1 MDKNVALLLA
11 PGFEEA
17 EAIITLD
24 ILSRLGV
31 QITTLACQPYREVN
45 SYHHVKVVADDLLE
59 ANRDRLFD
67 AVIVPGGPDGSKNLA
82 ANAAVIDFIRRHDEA
97 GRLVCPICSA
107 AARVLAPQGL
117 LRGRRYVSSGTSS
130 EGVTDGVYVNA
141 SVVKDGNLLSGQDL
155 GAAFD
160 FAFAIAFIL
169 TGEADSAT
177 EQAEH
182 ISHKLKVDFAK
193 L

>member
-31 QITTLACQPYREVN
+31 QVTTLACQPYREVN
-45 SYHHVKVVADDLLE
+45 SYHHVKVVADELLE

-130 EGVTDGVYVNA
+130 EGVTYGVYVNA

>member
-31 QITTLACQPYREVN
+31 QVTTLACQPYREVN
-45 SYHHVKVVADDLLE
+45 SYHHVKVVADELLE

-169 TGEADSAT
+169 TGEADSVT

>member
-31 QITTLACQPYREVN
+31 QVTTLACQPYREVN
-45 SYHHVKVVADDLLE
+45 SYHHVKVVADELLE

-141 SVVKDGNLLSGQDL
+141 SVMKDGNLLSGQDL

>member
-31 QITTLACQPYREVN
+31 QVTTLACQPYREVN
-45 SYHHVKVVADDLLE
+45 SYHHVKVVADELLE
-59 ANRDRLFD
+59 ANRERLFD
-67 AVIVPGGPDGSKNLA
+67 AVIVPGGPDGSKNLT

-169 TGEADSAT
+169 TGDADSAT

>member
-1 MDKNVALLLA
+1 
-11 PGFEEA
+11 
-17 EAIITLD
+17 
-24 ILSRLGV
+24 
-31 QITTLACQPYREVN
+31 
-45 SYHHVKVVADDLLE
+45 VKVVADELLE
-59 ANRDRLFD
+59 ANRERLFD

>member
-31 QITTLACQPYREVN
+31 QVTTLACQPYREVN
-45 SYHHVKVVADDLLE
+45 SYHHVKVVADELLE

-97 GRLVCPICSA
+97 GRLVCPICSS

-130 EGVTDGVYVNA
+130 EGVTDGIYVNA

-169 TGEADSAT
+169 TGDADSAT

>member
-31 QITTLACQPYREVN
+31 QVTTLACQPYCEVN
-45 SYHHVKVVADDLLE
+45 SYHHVKVVADELLE

>member
-24 ILSRLGV
+24 ILSRLGIRV
-31 QITTLACQPYREVN
+31 TTVACQPYREVT
-45 SYHHVKVVADDLLE
+45 SYHQVKVVADELLE
-59 ANRDRLFD
+59 ENRERLFD
-67 AVIVPGGPDGSKNLA
+67 AVIVPGGPDGSKNLS

-107 AARVLAPQGL
+107 AARVLAPHSL
-117 LRGRRYVSSGTSS
+117 LKGRRYVSSGISS

-169 TGEADSAT
+169 TGEGDKAT

-182 ISHKLKVDFAK
+182 ISHKLNVDFAK

>member
-31 QITTLACQPYREVN
+31 QVTTLACQPYREVN
-45 SYHHVKVVADDLLE
+45 SYHHVKVVADELLE
-59 ANRDRLFD
+59 ANRERLFD

-97 GRLVCPICSA
+97 GRLVCAICSA

-160 FAFAIAFIL
+160 FAFAIAFVL

-177 EQAEH
+177 GQAEH

>member
-17 EAIITLD
+17 EAIIILD

-31 QITTLACQPYREVN
+31 QVTTLAFQPYREVN
-45 SYHHVKVVADDLLE
+45 SYHHVKVVADELLE
-59 ANRDRLFD
+59 ANRERLFD

-160 FAFAIAFIL
+160 FAFAIAFVL
-169 TGEADSAT
+169 TGEADLAT

>member
-24 ILSRLGV
+24 ILLRLGV
-31 QITTLACQPYREVN
+31 QVTTLACQPYREVN
-45 SYHHVKVVADDLLE
+45 SYHHVKVVADELLE

>member
-31 QITTLACQPYREVN
+31 QVTTLACQPYREVN
-45 SYHHVKVVADDLLE
+45 SYHHVKVVADELLE

-82 ANAAVIDFIRRHDEA
+82 ANAAVFDFIRRHDEA

>member
-24 ILSRLGV
+24 ILSRLGIRV
-31 QITTLACQPYREVN
+31 TTVACQPYSQVT
-45 SYHHVKVVADDLLE
+45 SYHQVKVVADELLE
-59 ANRDRLFD
+59 ENRERQFD
-67 AVIVPGGPDGSKNLA
+67 AVIVPGGPDGSKNLS

-107 AARVLAPQGL
+107 AARVLAPHAL
-117 LRGRRYVSSGTSS
+117 LKGRRYVSSGTSS

-160 FAFAIAFIL
+160 FAFAIASTL
-169 TGEADSAT
+169 TGESDKAT

-182 ISHKLKVDFAK
+182 ISHKLKVDLTK

>member
-31 QITTLACQPYREVN
+31 QVTTLACQPYREVN
-45 SYHHVKVVADDLLE
+45 SYHHVKVVADELLE
-59 ANRDRLFD
+59 ANRERLFD

-177 EQAEH
+177 KQAEH

>member
-45 SYHHVKVVADDLLE
+45 SYHHVKVVADELLE

-169 TGEADSAT
+169 TGDADSAT

>member
-31 QITTLACQPYREVN
+31 QVTTLACQPYREVN
-45 SYHHVKVVADDLLE
+45 SYHHVKVVADELLE

-130 EGVTDGVYVNA
+130 EGVTDGIYVNA

-169 TGEADSAT
+169 TGDADSAT

>member
-31 QITTLACQPYREVN
+31 QVTTLACQPYREVN
-45 SYHHVKVVADDLLE
+45 SYHHVKVVVDELLE
-59 ANRDRLFD
+59 ANRARLFD

>member
-1 MDKNVALLLA
+1 MLKNVALLLA

-45 SYHHVKVVADDLLE
+45 SYHHVKVVADELLE

-169 TGEADSAT
+169 TGDADSAT

>member
-31 QITTLACQPYREVN
+31 QVTTLACQPYREVN
-45 SYHHVKVVADDLLE
+45 SYHHVKVVAEELLE

-182 ISHKLKVDFAK
+182 ISHKLKVNFAK

>member
-31 QITTLACQPYREVN
+31 QVTTLACQPYREVN
-45 SYHHVKVVADDLLE
+45 SYHHVKVVADELLE

-169 TGEADSAT
+169 TGDADSAT

>member
-1 MDKNVALLLA
+1 MDKKVALLLA

-31 QITTLACQPYREVN
+31 SVVTLACQPEREVI
-45 SYHHVKVVADDLLE
+45 SYHHVTVVADRLLE
-59 ANRDRLFD
+59 ESRDVLFD

-82 ANAAVIDFIRRHDEA
+82 ANAGVIDFIRRHDNA
-97 GRLVCPICSA
+97 GRLICPICSA
-107 AARVLAPQGL
+107 AARVLAPHGL
-117 LRGRRYVSSGTSS
+117 LKGRRFVSSGTSW
-130 EGVTDGVYVNA
+130 EGITDGIYVNA
-141 SVVKDGNLLSGQDL
+141 SVVKEGNLLSGQDL

-160 FAFAIAFIL
+160 FGFAIAYVL
-169 TGEADSAT
+169 TGEGEKAT

-182 ISHKLKVDFAK
+182 ISHQLKVDFAS

>member
-31 QITTLACQPYREVN
+31 QVTTLACQPYREVN
-45 SYHHVKVVADDLLE
+45 SYHHVKVVADELLE
-59 ANRDRLFD
+59 ANRERLFD
-67 AVIVPGGPDGSKNLA
+67 AVIMPGGPDGSKNLA

-169 TGEADSAT
+169 TGDADSAT

>member
-31 QITTLACQPYREVN
+31 QVTTLACQPYREVN
-45 SYHHVKVVADDLLE
+45 SYHHVKVVADELLE

-130 EGVTDGVYVNA
+130 EGVTDGVKCVC
-141 SVVKDGNLLSGQDL
+141 
-155 GAAFD
+155 
-160 FAFAIAFIL
+160 
-169 TGEADSAT
+169 
-177 EQAEH
+177 
-182 ISHKLKVDFAK
+182 
-193 L
+193 

>member
-31 QITTLACQPYREVN
+31 QVTTLACQPYREVN
-45 SYHHVKVVADDLLE
+45 SYHHVKVVADELLE

-67 AVIVPGGPDGSKNLA
+67 AVVVPGGPDGSKNLA

>member
-31 QITTLACQPYREVN
+31 QVTTLACQPYREVN
-45 SYHHVKVVADDLLE
+45 SYHHVKVVADELLE

-130 EGVTDGVYVNA
+130 EVVTDGVYVNA

-169 TGEADSAT
+169 TGDADSAT

>member
-31 QITTLACQPYREVN
+31 QVTTLACQPYREVN
-45 SYHHVKVVADDLLE
+45 SYHHVKVVADELLE

-107 AARVLAPQGL
+107 AASVLAPQGL

-169 TGEADSAT
+169 TGDADSAT

>member
-45 SYHHVKVVADDLLE
+45 SYHHVKVVADELLE

>member
-31 QITTLACQPYREVN
+31 QVTTLACQPYREVN
-45 SYHHVKVVADDLLE
+45 SYHHVKVVADELLE
-59 ANRDRLFD
+59 ANRERLFD

-130 EGVTDGVYVNA
+130 ESVTDGVYVNA

-169 TGEADSAT
+169 TGDADSAT

>member
-31 QITTLACQPYREVN
+31 QVTTLACQPYREVN
-45 SYHHVKVVADDLLE
+45 SYHHVKVVADELLE

-169 TGEADSAT
+169 TDEADSAT

>member
-31 QITTLACQPYREVN
+31 QVTILACQPYREVN
-45 SYHHVKVVADDLLE
+45 SYHHVKVVADELLE

>member
-1 MDKNVALLLA
+1 MNKNVAVLLA

-31 QITTLACQPYREVN
+31 QVTTLACQAYREVT
-45 SYHHVKVVADDLLE
+45 SYHQVKIIADELLE
-59 ANRDRLFD
+59 SNRERLFD

-82 ANAAVIDFIRRHDEA
+82 ANAAVTEFIRRHDEA

-107 AARVLAPQGL
+107 AARVLAPHGL
-117 LRGRRYVSSGTSS
+117 LKGRRYVSSGTSS
-130 EGVTDGVYVNA
+130 QGITDGVYVNS

-169 TGEADSAT
+169 TGEGDKTT

-182 ISHKLKVDFAK
+182 ISHKLKVDFTQ

>member
-31 QITTLACQPYREVN
+31 RVTTVACQPYREVT
-45 SYHHVKVVADDLLE
+45 SYHQVKVVADELLE
-59 ANRDRLFD
+59 ENRERLFD
-67 AVIVPGGPDGSKNLA
+67 AVIVPGGPDGSKNLS
-82 ANAAVIDFIRRHDEA
+82 ANAAVIDFIRQHDEA

-107 AARVLAPQGL
+107 AARVLAPHAL
-117 LRGRRYVSSGTSS
+117 LKGRRYVSSGTSS

-160 FAFAIAFIL
+160 FAFAIAFTL
-169 TGEADSAT
+169 TGEGDKAT

>member
-31 QITTLACQPYREVN
+31 RVTTVACQPYREVT
-45 SYHHVKVVADDLLE
+45 SYHQVKVVADELLE
-59 ANRDRLFD
+59 ENCERLFD
-67 AVIVPGGPDGSKNLA
+67 AVIVPGGPDGSKNLS

-107 AARVLAPQGL
+107 AARVLAPHAL
-117 LRGRRYVSSGTSS
+117 LKGRRYVSSGTSS

-141 SVVKDGNLLSGQDL
+141 PVVKDGNLLSGQDL

-160 FAFAIAFIL
+160 FAFAIAFTL
-169 TGEADSAT
+169 TGEGDKAT

>member
-17 EAIITLD
+17 EAIITFD

-31 QITTLACQPYREVN
+31 QVTTLACQPYREVN
-45 SYHHVKVVADDLLE
+45 SYHHVKVVADELLE
-59 ANRDRLFD
+59 ANRERLFD

-169 TGEADSAT
+169 TGDADSAT

>member
-31 QITTLACQPYREVN
+31 QVTTLACQPYREVN
-45 SYHHVKVVADDLLE
+45 SYHHVKVVADELLE

-117 LRGRRYVSSGTSS
+117 LRGRHYVSSGTSS

>member
-31 QITTLACQPYREVN
+31 QVTTLACQPYREVN
-45 SYHHVKVVADDLLE
+45 SYHHVKVVADELLE

-67 AVIVPGGPDGSKNLA
+67 AMIVPGGPDGSKNLA